1 LTKEFAVMPVS
12 KSNSAKGKSK
22 TANSIVQKGDYSDI
36 DHQNSGIAK
45 KDAGKNSVGSV
56 EFDRHAVEQELNL
69 LDGDTLFMDLDDKT
83 LQCLVGGLPL
93 PSTNDRDG
101 SFSDGAGPSD
111 MARQQDV
118 IDGGQDFWIPKGI
131 HHEHCGSEADG
142 RSEKEKS
149 DAKDKTDKMINER
162 NEGATTSA
170 VGGADEETGKT
181 KPGKRSRPGS
191 EAAAIKA
198 TREKKRRER
207 MNQYFD
213 ELSNICGVEGGGYK
227 GDRLSIIVD
236 AIRVVRQLRVEV
248 NQLRQ
253 LNKFLE
259 ERTSTLER
267 ERAQYMFQYGSSN
280 GTANGIPMN
289 SHQMMPQGHMMQNSM
304 HAANMHHQ
312 ASSGFKDDYL
322 NIDIFGNSGMRASDN
337 NALVHSEGLP
347 PTEQQ
352 HGVDQ
357 RSWLPASNLSE
368 DQKLRPPA
376 A

>member
-1 LTKEFAVMPVS
+1 MPVS
-12 KSNSAKGKSK
+12 KNNKTKGKNG
-22 TANSIVQKGDYSDI
+22 TANSTEQKA
-36 DHQNSGIAK
+36 NSADVEHENGGMGNKNAS
-45 KDAGKNSVGSV
+45 GRNSVVSA
-56 EFDRHAVEQELNL
+56 EFDRQTVEQELNL

-93 PSTNDRDG
+93 PNTSERDG

-111 MARQQDV
+111 MLRQQGGM
-118 IDGGQDFWIPKGI
+118 DGGQDFWIPKGI
-131 HHEHCGSEADG
+131 HHEHCGSEAGG
-142 RSEKEKS
+142 RSDKEKN
-149 DAKDKTDKMINER
+149 DAKDKMLDER
-162 NEGATTSA
+162 NEGADASV
-170 VGGADEETGKT
+170 VGGPDEENGKT
-181 KPGKRSRPGS
+181 KAGKRARPGN

-198 TREKKRRER
+198 SREKKRRER

-213 ELSNICGVEGGGYK
+213 ELSNVCGVEGSGYK

-267 ERAQYMFQYGSSN
+267 ERAQHMFQYGASN

-289 SHQMMPQGHMMQNSM
+289 NSHQLMHQGKMMQNSM
-304 HAANMHHQ
+304 HATNMHHQ

-322 NIDIFGNSGMRASDN
+322 NIDLFGNGVRGSDN
-337 NALVHSEGLP
+337 NNILLHREGLP
-347 PTEQQ
+347 PTEQE

>member
-1 LTKEFAVMPVS
+1 VSDLTKELAVMPVS
-12 KSNSAKGKSK
+12 KSNKGKNR
-22 TANSIVQKGDYSDI
+22 TANSTQQKGNSVDF
-36 DHQNSGIAK
+36 DHESGGMGM
-45 KDAGKNSVGSV
+45 KDASGKNSVGSV
-56 EFDRHAVEQELNL
+56 GFDRQSVEQELNL

-93 PSTNDRDG
+93 PNTSDRDG

-111 MARQQDV
+111 MLRQQGGM
-118 IDGGQDFWIPKGI
+118 DGGQDFWIPKGM
-131 HHEHCGSEADG
+131 HHGHGSSEAG
-142 RSEKEKS
+142 ERSDKEINN
-149 DAKDKTDKMINER
+149 AKDKLVGER
-162 NEGATTSA
+162 NEGANASA
-170 VGGADEETGKT
+170 VVGADEENGKA
-181 KPGKRSRPGS
+181 KAGKRARPGN

-198 TREKKRRER
+198 SREKKRRER

-213 ELSNICGVEGGGYK
+213 ELSNVCGVEGGGYK

-236 AIRVVRQLRVEV
+236 AIRVVKQLRVEV

-267 ERAQYMFQYGSSN
+267 ERAQYMFQYGTSN

-289 SHQMMPQGHMMQNSM
+289 SHQLMHQGKMMQNNM
-304 HAANMHHQ
+304 HPTNMHHQ
-312 ASSGFKDDYL
+312 ASSGFKDDYWNVDL
-322 NIDIFGNSGMRASDN
+322 FGNGGIRGSDN
-337 NALVHSEGLP
+337 NNILLHRDGLP
-347 PTEQQ
+347 STDQE

>member
-1 LTKEFAVMPVS
+1 M
-12 KSNSAKGKSK
+12 
-22 TANSIVQKGDYSDI
+22 
-36 DHQNSGIAK
+36 AK
-45 KDAGKNSVGSV
+45 KDAPGKNSVGSV
-56 EFDRHAVEQELNL
+56 EFDRQAVEQELNL

-93 PSTNDRDG
+93 PSTNERDG

-111 MARQQDV
+111 MARQQGGM
-118 IDGGQDFWIPKGI
+118 DGSQDFWIPKDI
-131 HHEHCGSEADG
+131 HHGHCGSEAGGPND
-142 RSEKEKS
+142 KEQS
-149 DAKDKTDKMINER
+149 DTKDKTNKMTNER

-170 VGGADEETGKT
+170 VGGADEETAKT
-181 KPGKRSRPGS
+181 KAGKRARPGN

-198 TREKKRRER
+198 SREKKRRER

-213 ELSNICGVEGGGYK
+213 ELSNVCGVEGGGYK

-289 SHQMMPQGHMMQNSM
+289 SHQLMPQGQMMQNSL
-304 HAANMHHQ
+304 HATNMHHQ

-322 NIDIFGNSGMRASDN
+322 NIDLFGTGGMRGSDN
-337 NALVHSEGLP
+337 NVIVHREGLP
-347 PTEQQ
+347 STEQQ